1 MAAGKLKKKQ
11 KLRNNEYYDMQYE
24 FDKLYRSAQKGYK
37 FNNLMSLIMSKE
49 NIKLA
54 YRNVKRNKGS
64 STPGI
69 DKIDINYFA
78 DWDENYF
85 IEYFQNKFRNYN
97 PKGVKRVLIPK
108 PNGDKRPLGIPCMED
123 RIIQQCIKQVMEP
136 ICEAKFHKH
145 SYGFR
150 PNRSCNNAIAR
161 CYSLI
166 NKAHLHYVVDVDIK
180 GFFDNVK
187 HSKLL
192 KQLWNLG
199 IQDKSLLCI
208 IGKILKSEI
217 EGIGIPEKG
226 TPQGGI
232 ISPLL
237 ANIVLNELDWWIS
250 SQWETM
256 KTQYDYKTNS
266 GKYRT
271 LKNTDLKEIWLVR
284 YADDFKIFCR
294 DYKTA
299 QKIFCA
305 TKGWLKERLE
315 LEVSL
320 DKSKVTNLRK
330 NYTEYLG
337 FKLKAKPKANKYVC
351 QSHMTNKAL
360 NNTITKLKNQI
371 KLVKKYPTKDEMNKL
386 NSIILGSHNY
396 YRIATNVNLDFAK
409 INFIVFKSFNGRF
422 KKAISHK
429 YKKSKTYNQL
439 YGKYTGKAV
448 TIANVTLFPIYGITT
463 IPPKCF
469 SQDVCNYTEEGRLK
483 IHNNLNGYTYHLKYL
498 LKRVNRNYSVE
509 FVDNSI
515 SLMAAQKGKCYIT
528 GNQLDIHQMQCHHKL
543 PKSMGGTDEYK
554 NLVWLEERVHRI
566 VHMTDKDRMISYLRE
581 LKLDDVSL
589 GKLNTLRKHA
599 GNLVI

>member
-1 MAAGKLKKKQ
+1 MTAGRLKKKQ

-24 FDKLYRSAQKGYK
+24 FDRLYRLAQKDYK
-37 FNNLMSLIMSKE
+37 FNNLMSLIISKD

-237 ANIVLNELDWWIS
+237 ANVVLNELDWWIS

-256 KTQYDYKTNS
+256 KTQYEYKTNS

-299 QKIFCA
+299 QKMFCA

-315 LEVSL
+315 LEISL

-371 KLVKKYPTKDEMNKL
+371 KLVKKYLTKDEMNKL

-469 SQDVCNYTEEGRLK
+469 SQDVCNYTEKGRLK
-483 IHNNLNGYTYHLKYL
+483 IHKNLNGYTYHLKYL

-509 FVDNSI
+509 LVDNSI

-566 VHMTDKDRMISYLRE
+566 IHMTDKDRITSYLRE
-581 LKLDDVSL
+581 LKLDDVRL
-589 GKLNTLRKHA
+589 GKLNTLRKQA